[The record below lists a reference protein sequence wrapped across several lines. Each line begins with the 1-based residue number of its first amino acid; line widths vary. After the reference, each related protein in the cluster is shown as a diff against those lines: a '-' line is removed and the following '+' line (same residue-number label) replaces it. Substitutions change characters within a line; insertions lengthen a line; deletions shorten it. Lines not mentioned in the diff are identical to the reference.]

1 MDCSTPG
8 LPVHHLL
15 PGFTQTHVLRV
26 SAAIQPSHPLSS
38 PSPPAFNLSSIRV
51 FSKGSVLPIRCPKYW
66 LFSFKSVFPLNIQ
79 DWFPLGLTGWI
90 SLQSKGRSSIFS
102 NTTIQNIKNYNKRSR
117 QTALRIPGKK
127 EFHQNGK
134 SDTSNHPL
142 PTGKPKN
149 VLKEETESRLAEGW
163 AAAFF
168 DALLPPMNSPLFCCC
183 CCLEVLSYLPTAG
196 QKPHLPHWRSS
207 NWVSHSP
214 LHHVQQCNRLFQFLS
229 KST

>member
-1 MDCSTPG
+1 MPSNHLILCHP
-8 LPVHHLL
+8 LLL
-15 PGFTQTHVLRV
+15 PPSIFPASGSFPRGQFFPSGAQSIES
-26 SAAIQPSHPLSS
+26 SAST
-38 PSPPAFNLSSIRV
+38 
-51 FSKGSVLPIRCPKYW
+51 
-66 LFSFKSVFPLNIQ
+66 SVFPLNIQ

-90 SLQSKGRSSIFS
+90 SLQSKGRSSVFS
-102 NTTIQNIKNYNKRSR
+102 NTTVQNIKNYNKRSR
-117 QTALRIPGKK
+117 QTALRIPWKK
-127 EFHQNGK
+127 FHQNGK
-134 SDTSNHPL
+134 SHASNRPL

-196 QKPHLPHWRSS
+196 QKPHLPHCKSS
-207 NWVSHSP
+207 NWVSHPP
-214 LHHVQQCNRLFQFLS
+214 LHHVWQCNLLFQFLS